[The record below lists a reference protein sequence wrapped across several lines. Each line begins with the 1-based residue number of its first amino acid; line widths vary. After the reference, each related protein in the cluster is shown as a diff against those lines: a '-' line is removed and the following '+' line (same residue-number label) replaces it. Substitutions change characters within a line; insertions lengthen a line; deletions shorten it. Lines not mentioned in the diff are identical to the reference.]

1 MKIRRA
7 RCGLWAFALLSA
19 CAEQRATEPAAPASS
34 PGAFAAPPAA
44 EVAPSNAAPAL
55 APPAPAAAPAPQGLD
70 QAHSAE
76 SRDKDEEFTN
86 LEAAERALNQAK
98 SELDR
103 LALADAPV
111 QVGRAA
117 PADGAPKAAKK
128 EKNAHAASAG
138 AAAASSAP
146 AALCDNACRAFASLS
161 RAASA
166 VCRLDGDGGS
176 HCSRAKKVVA
186 DSQQRV
192 SSCAC
197 QNGD

>member
-1 MKIRRA
+1 M
-7 RCGLWAFALLSA
+7 LSA

-34 PGAFAAPPAA
+34 PASFAAPPAA
-44 EVAPSNAAPAL
+44 EAAPVTAAPAT
-55 APPAPAAAPAPQGLD
+55 PAAAPTPQGLD
-70 QAHSAE
+70 QPSRTESSA
-76 SRDKDEEFTN
+76 KDEEFTN

-98 SELDR
+98 SDLDR
-103 LALADAPV
+103 LALAEAPV

-117 PADGAPKAAKK
+117 PTDGAPKAEKK
-128 EKNAHAASAG
+128 TAHAASAG
-138 AAAASSAP
+138 AAASSAP
-146 AALCDNACRAFASLS
+146 NALCDNACRAFASLS

-192 SSCAC
+192 ASCAC